1 MSSYTQFETVS
12 KSILGYVT
20 FSVTNE
26 ITRMLST
33 DVVHFV
39 LIIKVFVSNGLKN
52 WRKAGW
58 SCSSRDESFRLRRI
72 VLVSRLATSSKAIHA
87 QGQSVVSVLR
97 VPYDRRKEKE
107 RNSSWSSYLDWA
119 HVFYGI
125 YLSVFDIF
133 FKNFYNLRH
142 RSDELERI
150 WRIRGNLQIF
160 IEY

>member
-1 MSSYTQFETVS
+1 MTFPTSLILKLVSLIISPDDDINIFQGVLTMSSYTQFETVS
-12 KSILGYVT
+12 KSILRCVT

-39 LIIKVFVSNGLKN
+39 LNIKDFVSNGLKN

-72 VLVSRLATSSKAIHA
+72 VLVSRLATSSKAIRA
-87 QGQSVVSVLR
+87 QGQSVVSVLK

-107 RNSSWSSYLDWA
+107 RNSS
-119 HVFYGI
+119 
-125 YLSVFDIF
+125 
-133 FKNFYNLRH
+133 
-142 RSDELERI
+142 
-150 WRIRGNLQIF
+150 
-160 IEY
+160 